1 MERNY
6 DLREPGTL
14 RWRGARGGGV
24 EHKWVELHATA
35 DWPRKVPTRHK
46 AEESESEGE
55 KVKFRFSD
63 GCPSSNSATA
73 RKASAR
79 A

>member
-1 MERNY
+1 MGRA
-6 DLREPGTL
+6 PS
-14 RWRGARGGGV
+14 
-24 EHKWVELHATA
+24 A

-63 GCPSSNSATA
+63 GCPGEFEFSAASDRTRGERA
-73 RKASAR
+73 RTSGAR
-79 A
+79 RPVDL